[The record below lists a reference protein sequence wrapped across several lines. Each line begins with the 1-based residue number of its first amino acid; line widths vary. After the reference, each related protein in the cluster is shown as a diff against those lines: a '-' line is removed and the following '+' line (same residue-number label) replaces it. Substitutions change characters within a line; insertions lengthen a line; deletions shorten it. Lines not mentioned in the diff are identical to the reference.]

1 MAGAA
6 DVTVF
11 PVERA
16 HEFYHELAEADLV
29 YVGTWTDG
37 LILFGHRPGGTAKI
51 KELPKLWNK
60 RVAAFATYAVNPGKV
75 ADKLTSL
82 LERHGATVMKSTAL
96 HRARLDEEIPE
107 FVADAMSMA

>member
-1 MAGAA
+1 MAGAT

-37 LILFGHRPGGTAKI
+37 LILFGHRPGGTARI

-60 RVAAFATYAVNPGKV
+60 RVAGFVTYAVNPGDV
-75 ADKLTSL
+75 ADKFAAL
-82 LERHGATVMKSTAL
+82 LERHGATVTKSTAL
-96 HRARLDEEIPE
+96 HRKRLEEEIPE
-107 FVADAMSMA
+107 FVADALSMA